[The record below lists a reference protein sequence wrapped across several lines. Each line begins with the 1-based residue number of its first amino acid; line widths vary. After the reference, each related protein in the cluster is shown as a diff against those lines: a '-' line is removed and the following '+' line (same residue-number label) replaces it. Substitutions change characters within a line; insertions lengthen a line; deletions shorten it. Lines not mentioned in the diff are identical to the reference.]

1 MLQLDRSV
9 KMRLF
14 CKFVLTVPIK
24 NQLNSLPI
32 DEVGNQDML
41 SSKFAH
47 EAMEKIHYD
56 GKAKADGK

>member
-1 MLQLDRSV
+1 
-9 KMRLF
+9 MRLF
-14 CKFVLTVPIK
+14 CEFVLTVPIK

-41 SSKFAH
+41 SSKFAR